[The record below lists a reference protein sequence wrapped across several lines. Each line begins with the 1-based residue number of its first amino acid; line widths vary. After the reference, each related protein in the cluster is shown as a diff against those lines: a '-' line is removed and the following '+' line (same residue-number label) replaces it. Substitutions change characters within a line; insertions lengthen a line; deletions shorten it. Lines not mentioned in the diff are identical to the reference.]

1 MPETEKQLLDDPFL
15 MLGYGVNSYFDI
27 IWSMFIMFSCVTLV
41 SLPIYYCYGFS
52 GSNAMDT
59 YTADAD
65 IFQ

>member
-1 MPETEKQLLDDPFL
+1 

-41 SLPIYYCYGFS
+41 SLPIYYCYGFN

-59 YTADAD
+59 YTSDAGG
-65 IFQ
+65 FE